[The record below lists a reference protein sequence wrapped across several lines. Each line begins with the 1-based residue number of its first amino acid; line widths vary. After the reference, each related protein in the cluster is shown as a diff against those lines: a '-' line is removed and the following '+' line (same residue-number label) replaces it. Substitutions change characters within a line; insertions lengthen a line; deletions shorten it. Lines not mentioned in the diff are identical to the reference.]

1 MYVLNFV
8 QAVLLVQ
15 KQDLRWL
22 LKLYVLTVPWTQF
35 SYPDLETIMAT
46 Y

>member
-22 LKLYVLTVPWTQF
+22 LKLYVLTVPRTAF
-35 SYPDLETIMAT
+35 PYPDLETIMAT